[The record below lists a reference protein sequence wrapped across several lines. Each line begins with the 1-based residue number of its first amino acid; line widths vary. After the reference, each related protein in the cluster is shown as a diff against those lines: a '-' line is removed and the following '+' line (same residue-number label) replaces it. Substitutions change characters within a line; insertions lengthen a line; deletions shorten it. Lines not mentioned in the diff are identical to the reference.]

1 MAKTNIQAFM
11 MLVLGILAILLVIV
25 GAGYGIS
32 AYLDAEFGS
41 FAVVAVWFFITNLA
55 TAFGV
60 WKLALASF
68 RVGGDAI
75 VDFQAADD
83 RGEVARARVL
93 QEVVKSTWQGERQR
107 YNESPTMPLLPV
119 QQQSALTVDW
129 TQAALPADTEWSV
142 IE

>member
-1 MAKTNIQAFM
+1 MAKTNIQTFM

-83 RGEVARARVL
+83 RGEVARAKVL
-93 QEVVKSTWQGERQR
+93 QEIVKATWQGEKQR
-107 YNESPTMPLLPV
+107 YGEQPQQATVIPSQQTTIPV
-119 QQQSALTVDW
+119 DWSRAALT
-129 TQAALPADTEWSV
+129 ADTQWGM